1 MSLASLAAALAGMAV
16 MLALG
21 WIVADVLLRSLIGR
35 WPELDDRLGTPERL
49 LLAICSFVLLSVG
62 LMLCH
67 IISGGAVFGIPWVVP
82 VIGVAIVILG
92 VLRKVTWPQPR
103 SLLAW
108 LAAAAIVGTL
118 YLLPLFIAGT
128 GARTGDTP
136 WHMGWTE
143 QLLAGDPVPTGPAPE
158 FGSNAYPWGWHA
170 VNATLVRAIPG
181 SDVVTSHD
189 ALQFVLVL
197 AIPLAAA
204 CLARLVHR
212 RAGWAAAA
220 AASLV
225 GGWGWLST
233 LEPTFIASPTSAR
246 YGADLV
252 VASPNSVY
260 ELFAPAFPRELGLV
274 LLAGAGMLIA
284 IGAARSI
291 TQPAIVGGLI
301 LGTVGLVS
309 VPMLFSGIVWTLL
322 ALLVVERGGRL
333 RFGVLTLA
341 PAALVFSTWATP
353 VLVDYL
359 RFNGF
364 VDVTPQLGVEWPLPT
379 ALGAWGLLLP
389 LALAGAVVA
398 FRARAV
404 REGRVVLW
412 FLFGTIVML
421 ALARAR
427 AALDWDLSG
436 NATVLHQGRVW
447 PVAHLLG
454 AALAGV
460 AIVWIF
466 DRIERRRPALSIV
479 FVTLVLLVGSLS
491 LIVAATGF
499 GRVLE
504 RHEDGFEF
512 NKDDR
517 VSGSFV
523 RRAASH
529 LGPDDVV
536 DVQGSNEL
544 AFMLFSFSGMRIA
557 AYDDPRLDGNDL
569 RIRFT
574 DPAAS
579 WDERVAAGGF
589 RPDYEVVPGESIGD
603 EVAIEEGIF
612 EGQTYVL
619 RAVDDG

>member
-1 MSLASLAAALAGMAV
+1 M

-21 WIVADVLLRSLIGR
+21 WIVADVLLRPLIAR
-35 WPELDDRLGTPERL
+35 HPVLDDRLGTPERL
-49 LLAICSFVLLSVG
+49 LVAICSFVLLCVG
-62 LMLCH
+62 LMLLH
-67 IISGGAVFGIPWVVP
+67 IITGGVVFGVPWVVP
-82 VIGVAIVILG
+82 VIAVAILIYG
-92 VLRKVTWPQPR
+92 VLRRMRPPR
-103 SLLAW
+103 PRPPVALF
-108 LAAAAIVGTL
+108 AAAAIIGTL
-118 YLLPLFIAGT
+118 YLLPLLVAGT

-136 WHMGWTE
+136 WHMGWTQ
-143 QLLAGDPVPTGPAPE
+143 QLLAGEPVPTGPAPE

-181 SDVVTSHD
+181 SDVVASHD
-189 ALQFVLVL
+189 ALQFALVL

-204 CLARLVHR
+204 ALARLVHR

-252 VASPNSVY
+252 VASPNSAY

-274 LLAGAGMLIA
+274 LLAGAGLLVGL
-284 IGAARSI
+284 GAARSI
-291 TQPAIVGGLI
+291 TQPAILGGLI
-301 LGTVGLVS
+301 LGSVGLVS

-322 ALLVVERGGRL
+322 ALLVVEPGGRL

-341 PAALVFSTWATP
+341 PAALVFSMWATP
-353 VLVDYL
+353 VLVDYV

-389 LALAGAVVA
+389 LAVVGAVVV

-404 REGRVVLW
+404 RERRVILW
-412 FLFGTIVML
+412 FLLGTTVML
-421 ALARAR
+421 VLARAR

-454 AALAGV
+454 SALAGV

-466 DRIERRRPALSIV
+466 DRIDRRRPALSIA
-479 FVTLVLLVGSLS
+479 FLTLVLLVGSLS
-491 LIVAATGF
+491 MIVAATGF

-517 VSGSFV
+517 GSGSFV

-536 DVQGSNEL
+536 DVRGSNEL

-569 RIRFT
+569 RIRFS
-574 DPAAS
+574 DRAAS

-589 RPDYEVVPGESIGD
+589 RPDYEVVPGGSAGD
-603 EVAIEEGIF
+603 DVAIEEGLF
-612 EGQTYVL
+612 EGETYVL
-619 RAVDDG
+619 RAVDEG